1 MGPSRIFVNI
11 MAQSSNQSKP
21 RAILTG
27 YENIGVGMVGGVT
40 ETCLLMPVLTA
51 KFCLQ
56 EGRPLPS
63 RIGGWYRG
71 VGVQA
76 GNVAPVT
83 AMQVF
88 FNGIFEK
95 YVFGATDTKPLT
107 DVQKIAA
114 STMAG
119 AGSAVLYS
127 PVDLVNI
134 QQQKL
139 IKNPIETVNYIRQ
152 QHGFFAL
159 WRGVSAMAVREGI
172 YTAGYLGIA
181 PVLTDYFGS
190 LPGRQDKYLTNA
202 IFSCAIAGV
211 FASLVTHP
219 VDTCKTVVQADI
231 KSQKFSSALQAA
243 PLLFQEGGVAA
254 FYRGGL
260 ARCVRTV
267 GAFIVVSSM
276 REFMIQ
282 RRTLE
287 NYGE

>member
-1 MGPSRIFVNI
+1 
-11 MAQSSNQSKP
+11 MAAGDAQAAKKP
-21 RAILTG
+21 RAMLSEV
-27 YENIGVGMVGGVT
+27 ENIGVGMVGGVT

-63 RIGGWYRG
+63 NIGGWYRG

-83 AMQVF
+83 AVQVF
-88 FNGIFEK
+88 LNGMIEK
-95 YVFGATDTKPLT
+95 YAFGATETKPLS
-107 DVQKIAA
+107 DINKILA

-119 AGSAVLYS
+119 AGSAVMYA

-139 IKNPIETVNYIRQ
+139 GMSPMDTVKHVCSN
-152 QHGFFAL
+152 HSVLSL
-159 WRGVSAMAVREGI
+159 WRGMSAMACREGI
-172 YTAGYLGIA
+172 YTAGYLGLA
-181 PVLTDYFGS
+181 PVLTNYFATM
-190 LPGRQDKYLTNA
+190 PGREEKFLQNTIGA
-202 IFSCAIAGV
+202 CAIAGV
-211 FASLVTHP
+211 TASLITHP
-219 VDTCKTVVQADI
+219 VDTAKTNVQADLAG
-231 KSQKFSSALQAA
+231 KQFTSAIQAMPKLYA
-243 PLLFQEGGVAA
+243 EGGIGA
-254 FYRGGL
+254 FYRGGA

-282 RRTLE
+282 RKTTQL
-287 NYGE
+287 YG